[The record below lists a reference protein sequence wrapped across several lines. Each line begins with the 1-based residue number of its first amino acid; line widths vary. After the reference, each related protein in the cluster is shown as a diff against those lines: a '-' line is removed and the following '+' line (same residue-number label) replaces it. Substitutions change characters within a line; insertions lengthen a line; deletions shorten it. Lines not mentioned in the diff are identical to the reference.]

1 MRRFWFF
8 DLDGTLADTEADIKS
23 SWRKVIVELG
33 LDQDRFDRLYVTG
46 PAIDEVI
53 RTLYPERYSDEL
65 VAEIRRRFS
74 SHYDTEGFPLTREY
88 PGMLAE
94 VRRIR
99 AAGAK
104 VFIVTN
110 KRYVAMR
117 LMAAHFGWDK
127 VFDGLY
133 AGDMHKDDSIGK
145 LRKPQL
151 LALIMGD
158 LKAGKADCVMVGDT
172 KNDFEAARENGIL
185 SIGVSW
191 GYGSADELKM
201 ADVVIERPELPDC
214 FSSLISRGGI

>member
-88 PGMLAE
+88 PGMLDE

-133 AGDMHKDDSIGK
+133 AGDMHKDDAIGK

-191 GYGSADELKM
+191 GYGTADELKM

-214 FSSLISRGGI
+214 